1 MAMERV
7 TVEQNGERFT
17 LEVAEGTS
25 DDEIRAFLSQQTGSG
40 TTTAPEPQVTENV
53 GVYAAQSALP
63 AAIGGPQYNVSQ
75 AARNLQSGLINAGI
89 SPGPMPNMSQT
100 VKPGVGPGNAAD
112 IAKRLYSLKDL
123 SLSGALKD
131 VGQRGL
137 TQSATDLARF
147 VTEPLGGRVTVGQAM
162 TGLPKALA
170 AGAMAPENLF
180 TLPYNM
186 AAYEQAK
193 IRANPNAPGLEFNPY
208 AQTVRGEI
216 GKQAPSTMVARQ
228 QVGTQ
233 NMAGAANQMR
243 TVANQPF
250 GNVNAQERAVLEED
264 RRMRENIRKKAY
276 QKVMGP
282 VAPGSF

>member
-208 AQTVRGEI
+208 AQTVRGE
-216 GKQAPSTMVARQ
+216 AA
-228 QVGTQ
+228 TQ
-233 NMAGAANQMR
+233 NRAGAANQMR